1 MARKLTIKDEDLGG
15 SEFEHSNLSGAKFSD
30 VNLCGS
36 QFHNINFGDVQ
47 FSAAHLGGTLFKH
60 IGPIPDKDGHLER
73 QRPVIFE
80 EGTLTHS
87 VFRRMNMTDVEISDC
102 DIDGLTIDG
111 VLVTDLLKVWKK
123 RFSQ

>member
-1 MARKLTIKDEDLGG
+1 MARKLIIKDEDLSG
-15 SEFEHSNLSGAKFSD
+15 SEFEHSNISAAKFTD
-30 VNLCGS
+30 INLSGS
-36 QFHNINFGDVQ
+36 QFHNINFSNSQ
-47 FSAAHLGGTLFKH
+47 FTTAHLGGTLFRQ
-60 IGPIPDKDGHLER
+60 IGPMPDKDGKLER

-111 VLVTDLLKVWKK
+111 ILVTDLLKVWKK
-123 RFSQ
+123 RYNL